1 MNSQNRQ
8 IYLIPTIIL
17 VSDLIQV
24 TNGIKITDVLRS
36 DQKISDSCKRANDE
50 AKNYSIRISGITLIS
65 DGFAS
70 TKKSID
76 SEMRDK
82 LREYWKCWFETR
94 GIDDQD
100 LGTRG
105 INLGEI

>member
-1 MNSQNRQ
+1 
-8 IYLIPTIIL
+8 L
-17 VSDLIQV
+17 
-24 TNGIKITDVLRS
+24 KS
-36 DQKISDSCKRANDE
+36 DQKVSDSCKRATDG
-50 AKNYSIRISGITLIS
+50 AKNYSIRIAGITLIS

-70 TKKSID
+70 TKGNID
-76 SEMRDK
+76 SELRDK

-94 GIDDQD
+94 GIEDQD